1 MAVKDGLIQAVGTD
15 AQIGALVGPDT
26 QTIDAGGRAVTPG
39 LIDPHNHFQVMGQM
53 SGFYVPF
60 MPPDVRTIEEL
71 QAALAEVV
79 AQTPAGEWI
88 QGYFLGVTEAR
99 LPTRND
105 LDPVSPHHPVWI
117 MQQGGHYGSA
127 NSLALEMTGITA
139 ATPDPIGGVIARDA
153 SGEPTGVFYN
163 HRAMDVLR
171 QHVPRITTQE
181 IHDNI
186 INTQPLFA
194 ACGVTSYQDNN
205 VRGTDTIATYLQ
217 TGQQGQ
223 LYLRGDIYYTL
234 EWPADLQRA
243 LNEIEYGSGDQFMR
257 FAGFKFLLDGQARM
271 AYRL

>member
-1 MAVKDGLIQAVGTD
+1 
-15 AQIGALVGPDT
+15 
-26 QTIDAGGRAVTPG
+26 
-39 LIDPHNHFQVMGQM
+39 
-53 SGFYVPF
+53 
-60 MPPDVRTIEEL
+60 
-71 QAALAEVV
+71 
-79 AQTPAGEWI
+79 
-88 QGYFLGVTEAR
+88 
-99 LPTRND
+99 
-105 LDPVSPHHPVWI
+105 